1 MERRVPI
8 AGCTTTTA
16 AFRFA
21 RAVKR
26 RRDAACRWKS
36 ARSFPRA
43 DDRAHVYCAGLN
55 YRDHA
60 EEVRMPIPASPVF
73 FTKAGALAGAHDD
86 IVYPEGVTLLDY
98 EVELALVVG
107 APVTRHS
114 VVTADNLPSYILGI
128 AIMNDVSARDVQL
141 VAGQWFLGRAS
152 ALSRRWDRRAD
163 PRRAGPLARLDAL
176 ELELSAYNAL
186 GAPYDYKRQRG
197 TTADMIFRPHELI
210 RRLGEQ
216 FDLLPG
222 DIIATGTPRGVA
234 WAGRRASAR
243 ARARNWACPRESASR
258 ASSRASAAQSEVPG
272 TRRPRRGAHKKR
284 ATGWSIWGCRGTIS
298 CNATQPHPRPRL
310 RQERRTSGQI
320 SFIVNFLNQMKRVYT
335 AGILHKPLSRGR
347 GVAEPG

>member
-1 MERRVPI
+1 MRLIRFTWSGSKHPCWGVERDGKAFPI
-8 AGCTTTTA
+8 AGCTTTTG

-21 RAVKR
+21 RAGKTPPGRGVPMEKC
-26 RRDAACRWKS
+26 ALL
-36 ARSFPRA
+36 PPA

-86 IVYPEGVTLLDY
+86 IVYPKGVKLLDY

-141 VAGQWFLGRAS
+141 VAGQWFLGKSFRTFAPLGPVVQTLDEPV
-152 ALSRRWDRRAD
+152 LS
-163 PRRAGPLARLDAL
+163 RLDAL

-197 TTADMIFRPHELI
+197 TTADMIFRPYELV
-210 RRLGEQ
+210 RRLKEQ
-216 FDLLPG
+216 FDLSPG
-222 DIIATGTPRGVA
+222 DVIATGTPRGVA
-234 WAGRRASAR
+234 LGRPSRFR
-243 ARARNWACPRESASR
+243 ARLAEILGVPQGERIARFLE
-258 ASSRASAAQSEVPG
+258 G
-272 TRRPRRGAHKKR
+272 
-284 ATGWSIWGCRGTIS
+284 
-298 CNATQPHPRPRL
+298 
-310 RQERRTSGQI
+310 ERRHNPKYLVRGD
-320 SFIVNFLNQMKRVYT
+320 RVE
-335 AGILHKPLSRGR
+335 SRIKSAD
-347 GVAEPG
+347 GVVDLGVQRNHIR